1 MCSSCHT
8 AHSDPE
14 SDGSTAGDAREGNSA
29 SKNEIVAQILAD
41 LQHSGLKKIGFVN
54 NGFF

>member
-1 MCSSCHT
+1 VCSSCHT